1 MKERDTMSHRASRR
15 SVLRGAGLATA
26 GLAAP
31 YLFTMERAFAA
42 DEIAASNVGGAPGA
56 AIKAAFC
63 DPFERETGI
72 RVNLVSQEAD
82 PSQQFRMIVD
92 TRSFIWDLS
101 MVTPS
106 ELLTLTAPRMYCEPL
121 NLPPLANMA
130 PGMVTPYWLGF
141 SVFSTVIA
149 YRTDKFGENGPQNW
163 ADFWD
168 VAKFPGR
175 RGLYRNFT
183 GVIEAALM
191 ADGVAAKDLYPMN
204 LDRAFRKLE
213 QIKPHINVWWTS
225 GAQNTQ
231 ILQSGEVDMCDTW
244 GARATAA
251 IQSGAPVRMSW
262 NQGLYSADGWSI
274 LKGTPK
280 LDLAR
285 RFVAYCTKP
294 ERQAAYST
302 QVANGPSN
310 EDAFNFIPADRAAI
324 LPTSPHNIQGLVPS
338 NPEWWAANRRRV
350 QQRFQDFLLG

>member
-1 MKERDTMSHRASRR
+1 MINPDRTSRR
-15 SVLRGAGLATA
+15 SVLRGAALATA

-31 YLFTMERAFAA
+31 YVFTMERAFAA
-42 DEIAASNVGGAPGA
+42 DEIAASNVGGAPGV
-56 AIKAAFC
+56 AIKNAFT

-92 TRSFIWDLS
+92 TRSFIWDIS

-106 ELLTLTAPRMYCEPL
+106 ELLTLTAPRMYAEPL
-121 NLPPLANMA
+121 NIA
-130 PGMVTPYWLGF
+130 PVPGLVEGMLTPYWFGF

-149 YRTDKFGENGPQNW
+149 YRSDKFGENGPQNW

-191 ADGVAAKDLYPMN
+191 ADGVAAKDLYPIDLN
-204 LDRAFRKLE
+204 RAFRKLD

-244 GARATAA
+244 AARAYAA
-251 IQSGAPVRMSW
+251 ISSGAPVRMAW

-280 LDLAR
+280 VDLAR
-285 RFVAYCTKP
+285 RFVAYCMKP

-302 QVANGPSN
+302 EVANGPTN
-310 EDAFNFIPADRAAI
+310 EAAFNFITPERAAI
-324 LPTSPHNIQGLVPS
+324 LPTSPANIRGLVPA

>member
-1 MKERDTMSHRASRR
+1 MSHDATASRR

-31 YLFTMERAFAA
+31 YVFTMERAFAA
-42 DEIAASNVGGAPGA
+42 DEIAASNVGGAPGT
-56 AIKAAFC
+56 AIKNAFA
-63 DPFERETGI
+63 DPFEKETGI

-92 TRSFIWDLS
+92 TLSFIWDLS

-106 ELLTLTAPRMYCEPL
+106 EVLTLIAPRMYCEPL
-121 NLPPLANMA
+121 NVPAV
-130 PGMVTPYWLGF
+130 PGIVDGMLTPYWFGF
-141 SVFSTVIA
+141 SVFATVIA
-149 YRTDKFGENGPQNW
+149 YRTDKFGENGPKNW
-163 ADFWD
+163 VDFWD

-191 ADGVAAKDLYPMN
+191 ADGVPAHELYPMN

-213 QIKPHINVWWTS
+213 QIKPHISVWWTS

-231 ILQSGEVDMCDTW
+231 ILQSGEVDMSDTW
-244 GARATAA
+244 AARAYAA
-251 IQSGAPVRMSW
+251 MQSGAPVRMAW
-262 NQGLYSADGWSI
+262 QQGLYSVDGWSI
-274 LKGTPK
+274 PKGTPK
-280 LDLAR
+280 ADLSR
-285 RFVAYCTKP
+285 RFVAYCMKP

-302 QVANGPSN
+302 EVANGPSN
-310 EDAFNFIPADRAAI
+310 QEAFNFITPERAAI
-324 LPTSPHNIQGLVPS
+324 LPTSPANFGGLERS

>member
-1 MKERDTMSHRASRR
+1 MSQDKPSRR
-15 SVLRGAGLATA
+15 SVLRGAGLAAA

-106 ELLTLTAPRMYCEPL
+106 ELLNLTAPRQYCEPL
-121 NLPPLANMA
+121 NLPPAANFA
-130 PGMVTPYWLGF
+130 EGMLHPYWLGF
-141 SVFSTVIA
+141 SVYSTVIA

-191 ADGVAAKDLYPMN
+191 ADGVAAHDLYPMN
-204 LDRAFRKLE
+204 LDRAFRKLDE
-213 QIKPHINVWWTS
+213 IRPHIAVWWSTGAQPAQLLVDREVVMTS
-225 GAQNTQ
+225 GWNGRFFELTRRGAPVATEFAEGSLRTSAWGIPRGTRQAYWGQKLFQTLTNPR
-231 ILQSGEVDMCDTW
+231 LQAAYATELSYAGLHPDTMNYVPPEIRPLLPAAPENLQKQFW
-244 GARATAA
+244 MDIAWWTENGARA
-251 IQSGAPVRMSW
+251 QERW
-262 NQGLYSADGWSI
+262 NRWML
-274 LKGTPK
+274 
-280 LDLAR
+280 R
-285 RFVAYCTKP
+285 R
-294 ERQAAYST
+294 
-302 QVANGPSN
+302 
-310 EDAFNFIPADRAAI
+310 
-324 LPTSPHNIQGLVPS
+324 
-338 NPEWWAANRRRV
+338 
-350 QQRFQDFLLG
+350 